1 MTDGALAGQRAIV
14 VGGGSGIGLG
24 CARPLAR
31 EGAIVTIAGRTEQKL
46 VDAAATRAGDG
57 LEVAHVACAR
67 VRQHEDDG
75 GVPRRA
81 THRRHGEV
89 EDIARAMR
97 YFAHASRHGVTG
109 QLLTVDGGN
118 TLWSSIDY
126 RTSSPCPIK
135 EISHGPR
142 TEDH

>member
-1 MTDGALAGQRAIV
+1 MRARAFDNTKMMAAFLAEQ
-14 VGGGSGIGLG
+14 
-24 CARPLAR
+24 P
-31 EGAIVTIAGRTEQKL
+31 IA
-46 VDAAATRAGDG
+46 
-57 LEVAHVACAR
+57 
-67 VRQHEDDG
+67 
-75 GVPRRA
+75 
-81 THRRHGEV
+81 RHGEV

-118 TLWSSIDY
+118 TLRSSIDY